1 MAAPYSK
8 FAFDTDFFEVVAGG
22 VPGTATRSP
31 SQVQEEL
38 RQQAYAEGMAVGQAE
53 GQAMAQAEA
62 VHFQAY
68 FASMTAQLE
77 GMLAEREQAL
87 LHQMLGFVRGTLQHV
102 LGQVVKYYP
111 DELLAHHLQTLV
123 PLAKAGET
131 LVLRINP
138 QARGFHEK
146 LGLPQANILGV
157 PMQIVPDPT
166 LGLTDALLEWQHGG
180 LESKAAQHM
189 AWLNDL
195 LMAAGAAAIAV
206 PEVTYAARD
215 VAREMRADGQQS
227 GGLSGGG
234 EKSAIPAGTAAPMP
248 PPAATP
254 PTVDDVAQAALQAS
268 KDRAAALLGDDEL
281 VDALKN

>member
-8 FAFDTDFFEVVAGG
+8 FSFDTEFFEVVAGG
-22 VPGTATRSP
+22 MPGTAARSP
-31 SQVQEEL
+31 GQVQEEL
-38 RQQAYAEGMAVGQAE
+38 RQQAYAEGVAAGQAQ
-53 GQAMAQAEA
+53 GQAMAEGEVARL
-62 VHFQAY
+62 QAY
-68 FASMTAQLE
+68 ITSMTAQLE
-77 GMLAEREQAL
+77 GVLAERERTL

-102 LGQVVKYYP
+102 LGQAVKYYP

-123 PLAKAGET
+123 PLAKAGEA

-157 PMQIVPDPT
+157 PMQIVPDPA

-180 LESKAAQHM
+180 LESKAAQHV

-195 LMAAGAAAIAV
+195 LTAAGAAAIAV
-206 PEVTYAARD
+206 PD
-215 VAREMRADGQQS
+215 VVYPPRAGAPIGVQ
-227 GGLSGGG
+227 
-234 EKSAIPAGTAAPMP
+234 AAPAP
-248 PPAATP
+248 QAAAVEPLRAPA
-254 PTVDDVAQAALQAS
+254 VDEAAQAALQAS

-281 VDALKN
+281 VDALKT

>member
-22 VPGTATRSP
+22 LPGTATRSP

-38 RQQAYAEGMAVGQAE
+38 RQQAYAEGVAVGQAE

-62 VHFQAY
+62 GHLQAY

-189 AWLNDL
+189 A
-195 LMAAGAAAIAV
+195 AIAV

-234 EKSAIPAGTAAPMP
+234 EKLAMPTGTAAPMP